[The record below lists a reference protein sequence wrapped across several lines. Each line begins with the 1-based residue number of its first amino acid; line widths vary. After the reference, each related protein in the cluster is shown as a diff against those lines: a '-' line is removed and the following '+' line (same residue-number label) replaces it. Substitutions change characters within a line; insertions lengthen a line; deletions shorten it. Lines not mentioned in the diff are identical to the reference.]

1 MVASEGLLGRP
12 STVSKESLAVQQLI
26 PSPTP
31 QLLPQCMRQ
40 PFWDFVL
47 SG

>member
-1 MVASEGLLGRP
+1 MVAIEGLLGRS
-12 STVSKESLAVQQLI
+12 STVSKESLAVQQPI

-31 QLLPQCMRQ
+31 QLLPQCMRE
-40 PFWDFVL
+40 PFWDCVP